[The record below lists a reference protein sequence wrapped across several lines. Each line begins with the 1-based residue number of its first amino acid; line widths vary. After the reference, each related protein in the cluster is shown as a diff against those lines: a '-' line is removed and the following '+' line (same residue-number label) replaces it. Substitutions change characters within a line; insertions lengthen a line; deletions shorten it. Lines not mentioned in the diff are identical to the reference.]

1 MKHKVT
7 PDQIERYLQEN
18 LEVESSVAFEQRSKR
33 FAMATYFIQYGKMH
47 ASSTFRLV
55 GLGIGLV
62 FMLCIIIL
70 SVPVL
75 HEQSSLDSV
84 SFSLESL

>member
-1 MKHKVT
+1 MKPKVT

-33 FAMATYFIQYGKMH
+33 FAMATYFTQYGKTH
-47 ASSTFRLV
+47 TSSAFRLV

-62 FMLCIIIL
+62 FTLCIIIL
-70 SVPVL
+70 SVPL
-75 HEQSSLDSV
+75 PHEQSSLDSV